1 MAQKNIQM
9 KKLAKIFIAF
19 ALFGATFSM
28 VGCDGLLN
36 VDSDRIVMQNQY
48 NFKSA
53 NDTLYSMF
61 GILSQLEKLADS
73 YVLIGELRGDLMD
86 VTPNSNIYLKEID
99 NFNISDS
106 NPYANN
112 IKDYYAVINNC
123 NYVIHNIDTTVMKGG
138 LKVMLKEYSAAKA
151 IRAWTYLQIVLNY
164 GSAHYYVNP
173 ILTVADAN
181 AAQNQT
187 PLTLEQIAPLLIQD
201 LLPFQN
207 VPNPDLGSLYSHNL
221 SNSFFPVRFVLGD
234 LYLWTG
240 QYENAATEYHDLMF
254 NNYYLIT
261 SGYQSRRLATNNA
274 FNGTIYNNWPNLFSA
289 GSSEYIT
296 SIAAANVYG
305 KFFELDSMNFDHSIV
320 ASAVAKHNWASQMYY
335 YSNVLDTLGDLRALG
350 SWGRSIVLRNGA
362 YYLSDSIIVKDYFMN
377 QNTNKQVMPYRVA
390 LLYLR
395 YAEAVNRLNKPNLAL
410 AVLKYGMNRVTLG
423 NSKAIPKSEIPSP
436 IPNYMNFQDTRFD
449 NNIGIRMRGCGNV
462 NQDTTYYIIP
472 KLNMLSDSVL
482 YVEDLIQKELALET
496 ACEGNRFQDLMR
508 FAIRRDD
515 NSYLANIVASKYS
528 DNREAIRT
536 KLMDRKNWYL
546 KP

>member
-1 MAQKNIQM
+1 M

-86 VTPNSNIYLKEID
+86 VTPTSNIYLKEINSFNFSD
-99 NFNISDS
+99 N
-106 NPYANN
+106 NPYVNN

-123 NYVIHNIDTTVMKGG
+123 NYVIHNIDTTVVKGG

-181 AAQNQT
+181 AIQNQT

-201 LLPFQN
+201 LLPFQD
-207 VPNPDLGSLYSHNL
+207 VPKPDLGSLYSHNL

-240 QYENAATEYHDLMF
+240 QYENAANEYHDLMF

-261 SGYQSRRLATNNA
+261 NSYQSRRLATNNA
-274 FNGTIYNNWPNLFSA
+274 FNGTIINNWSNLFSA

-350 SWGRSIVLRNGA
+350 SWGRSIVLQNGA
-362 YYLSDSIIVKDYFMN
+362 YFLSDSIIVKDYIMN

-410 AVLKYGMNRVTLG
+410 AVLKYGMNRVTFG

-436 IPNYMNFQDTRFD
+436 LPNYMDFRDTRFD
-449 NNIGIRMRGCGNV
+449 TNIGIRMRGCGNV

-508 FAIRRDD
+508 FAIRRND
-515 NSYLANIVASKYS
+515 NSYLANIVASKYG

>member
-1 MAQKNIQM
+1 M

-19 ALFGATFSM
+19 ALVGATFSM

-86 VTPNSNIYLKEID
+86 VTPTSNIYLKEIN

-106 NPYANN
+106 NPYVNN

-123 NYVIHNIDTTVMKGG
+123 NYVIHNIDTTVVKGG

-181 AAQNQT
+181 AIQNQT

-201 LLPFQN
+201 LLPFQD
-207 VPNPDLGSLYSHNL
+207 VPKPDLGSLYSHNL

-240 QYENAATEYHDLMF
+240 QYENAANEYHDLMY

-261 SGYQSRRLATNNA
+261 NSYQSRRLATNNA
-274 FNGTIYNNWPNLFSA
+274 FNGTINNNWSNLFSA

-350 SWGRSIVLRNGA
+350 SWGRSVVLRNGA
-362 YYLSDSIIVKDYFMN
+362 YFLSDSIIVKDYIMN

-410 AVLKYGMNRVTLG
+410 AVLKYGMNRVTFG
-423 NSKAIPKSEIPSP
+423 NSRAIPKSEIPSP
-436 IPNYMNFQDTRFD
+436 LPNYMNFQDTRFD
-449 NNIGIRMRGCGNV
+449 TNIGIRMRGCGNV